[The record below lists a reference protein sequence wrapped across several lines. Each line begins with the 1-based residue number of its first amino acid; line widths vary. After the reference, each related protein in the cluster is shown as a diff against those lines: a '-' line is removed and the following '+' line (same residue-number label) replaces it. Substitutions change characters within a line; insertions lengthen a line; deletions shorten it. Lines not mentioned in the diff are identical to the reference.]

1 MPTPPNVVYLHSHD
15 TGRCVQPYGHAV
27 PTPRIQQLAEEG
39 VLFRQA
45 FCAAPT
51 CSGSRAA
58 FATGQY
64 PHVNGMMGLAHR
76 GFALHDMGRH
86 LIHTLRRAGYTS
98 TLIGEQHIAHDP
110 WDIGFDHVRSPAEL
124 HHAVSVA
131 PAAAE
136 MLLDG
141 PRQPFFLSVG
151 FFETHRGYFE
161 PASPALANWCPPPD
175 GLPDTPETRR
185 DMAGFRTSATA
196 LDRGVG
202 IVLDALDAAH
212 LADDTL
218 VICTTDHGL
227 ANPGAKGTLSDRGLG
242 VMLIVRGPG
251 GFRGGRVVD
260 ALVQHLDVYPTLCEL
275 AGVDPP
281 PGLHGRSLL
290 PIVRGEV
297 GRDPGGAVRR
307 AHLPRRL
314 RPPARGAD
322 EAPQVRAP
330 VRRACRAGAGQ
341 RRRQPEQGRPGAR
354 RLGRAAA
361 RRGAALRPG
370 ARSRP
375 RAATWRPTRATRR
388 CSTTC
393 AAGSTAG
400 CEQTADPLLDGPV
413 AAPSGAILNTPDQR
427 SPDEPTFTVP

>member
-58 FATGQY
+58 FATGQF

-86 LIHTLRRAGYTS
+86 LIHTLRQAGYTS
-98 TLIGEQHIAHDP
+98 TLVGEQHIAHDP
-110 WDIGFDHVRSPAEL
+110 WHIGFDHVRSPAEL

-136 MLLDG
+136 VLLDG
-141 PRQPFFLSVG
+141 PSQPFFLSVG

-175 GLPDTPETRR
+175 GLPDTPETRQ

-212 LADDTL
+212 LSDDTL
-218 VICTTDHGL
+218 VVCTTDHGL

-242 VMLIVRGPG
+242 VMLILRGPG
-251 GFRGGRVVD
+251 GFGGGRVFD

-275 AGVDPP
+275 AGIDPP
-281 PGLHGRSLL
+281 PGLHGHSLL
-290 PIVRGEV
+290 PIVRGDADEI
-297 GRDPGGAVRR
+297 RQELFAELTYHAAYDPQRAVRTRRHKYVRLYGER
-307 AHLPRRL
+307 A
-314 RPPARGAD
+314 
-322 EAPQVRAP
+322 EP
-330 VRRACRAGAGQ
+330 VLANVDDSASKDVLLRAGWG
-341 RRRQPEQGRPGAR
+341 EQ
-354 RLGRAAA
+354 
-361 RRGAALRPG
+361 
-370 ARSRP
+370 P
-375 RAATWRPTRATRR
+375 RAAEQLYDLALDPCEARNLASDPGH
-388 CSTTC
+388 
-393 AAGSTAG
+393 AAVLDDLRGRLDRWMQETD
-400 CEQTADPLLDGPV
+400 DPLLAGPV
-413 AAPSGAILNTPDQR
+413 PAPSGAILNTPDQR
-427 SPDEPTFTVP
+427 SAADPTITVP

>member
-27 PTPRIQQLAEEG
+27 PTPRIQRLAEEG
-39 VLFRQA
+39 ILFRQA

-76 GFALHDMGRH
+76 GFAIRDMGHH

-98 TLIGEQHIAHDP
+98 TLVGEQHIAGDP
-110 WDIGFDHVRSPAEL
+110 SRIGFDHVRSPAEL

-136 MLLDG
+136 VLLDG
-141 PRQPFFLSVG
+141 PRSPFFLSVG

-161 PASPALANWCPPPD
+161 PPSPTLANWCPPSD
-175 GLPDTPETRR
+175 GLPDTADTRR
-185 DMAGFRTSATA
+185 DMAGFQTSAAA
-196 LDRGVG
+196 LDRGIG
-202 IVLDALDAAH
+202 IVLDALDEAH
-212 LADDTL
+212 FAENTL

-227 ANPGAKGTLSDRGLG
+227 ANPGAKGTLSDRGIG
-242 VMLIVRGPG
+242 VMLILRGPG

-275 AGVDPP
+275 AGIEAPP
-281 PGLHGRSLL
+281 WLHGRSLL

-297 GRDPGGAVRR
+297 DEIRDELFAELTYHAAYDPQRAVRTRRHKYVRLYGERAEPVLANVDDSPSKDVLLGAGWGAV
-307 AHLPRRL
+307 
-314 RPPARGAD
+314 
-322 EAPQVRAP
+322 
-330 VRRACRAGAGQ
+330 
-341 RRRQPEQGRPGAR
+341 
-354 RLGRAAA
+354 
-361 RRGAALRPG
+361 
-370 ARSRP
+370 P
-375 RAATWRPTRATRR
+375 RASEQLYDLALDPSETCNLAAEPEHAAVLDDLRARLDRWMRATD
-388 CSTTC
+388 
-393 AAGSTAG
+393 
-400 CEQTADPLLDGPV
+400 DPLLEGPV
-413 AAPSGAILNTPDQR
+413 PAPSGAILNTPDQR
-427 SPDEPTFTVP
+427 SPSDPTVTVA